1 METFTSSRRSVAV
14 FALAPWAFG
23 DVFPP
28 DLVTRLRQLVDV
40 ASETTFTSFEG
51 PVAAAALAEADILLT
66 GWGCPRID
74 ADVLAA
80 APRLRALVHAAGTVK
95 ARLDPV
101 VFEHGLVVS
110 SAAEVNAVPVA
121 DYTMA
126 MLVLGAKRAFSRA
139 RRYAT
144 AVEGTPRDWLPGD
157 DTGLHRCTVGVVGA
171 SRIGRLV
178 LHRLRSFDVEVLLYD
193 PYVTAAEAAR
203 LGAEPVGMD
212 DLCRRSDLVTVHA
225 PALPETHHLLDA
237 RRLDLLPEGAVVV
250 NTARGSLI
258 DTEAL
263 TRLCVT
269 GAISTILDVTDPE
282 PLPSGHPLFALPNVL
297 ITPHL
302 AGAQGR
308 ELRRLGEF
316 AVAEVGRFLK
326 GAPLLGRVEP
336 EHLPY
341 IA

>member
-1 METFTSSRRSVAV
+1 MPRRPVAV
-14 FALAPWAFG
+14 FALASWAHR
-23 DVFPP
+23 DIFPA
-28 DLVTRLRQLVDV
+28 DLITRLRQLVDIDPT
-40 ASETTFTSFEG
+40 TTFTSFQG
-51 PVAAAALAEADILLT
+51 AGAAAALAEADILLT
-66 GWGCPRID
+66 GWGAPRVD

-95 ARLDPV
+95 TRVDPV
-101 VFEHGLVVS
+101 VFERGLVVS

-126 MLVLGAKRAFSRA
+126 VLVLGAKRVFDRA
-139 RRYAT
+139 KRYST
-144 AVEGTPRDWLPGD
+144 AVEGEPRDWLSGD
-157 DTGLHRCTVGVVGA
+157 GTGLHGCTVGVVGA

-178 LHRLRSFDVEVLLYD
+178 LDRLRSFDVEVLLHD
-193 PYVTAAEAAR
+193 PYVSPAEAVL
-203 LGAEPVGMD
+203 LGAERVGMD

-225 PALPETHHLLDA
+225 PALPETRHLLDA
-237 RRLDLLPEGAVVV
+237 RRLGLLPEGAVVV

-263 TRLCVT
+263 TRVCLT
-269 GAISTILDVTDPE
+269 GAVSAVLDVTEPE
-282 PLPSGHPLFALPNVL
+282 PLPPGHPLFALPNVL

-316 AVAEVGRFLK
+316 AVAEVGRFVK

-336 EHLPY
+336 EQLPY

>member
-1 METFTSSRRSVAV
+1 VSRRPVAV
-14 FALAPWAFG
+14 FALAPWAFA

-40 ASETTFTSFEG
+40 DPTTFTSFDG
-51 PVAAAALAEADILLT
+51 PAAATALAQADVLLT

-74 ADVLAA
+74 ADLLAA
-80 APRLRALVHAAGTVK
+80 APRLRAVVHAAGTVK
-95 ARLDPV
+95 TRLDPV
-101 VFEHGLVVS
+101 VFERGLVVS
-110 SAAEVNAVPVA
+110 SAAQVNAVPVA

-126 MLVLGAKRAFSRA
+126 MLVLGTKRAFSRA
-139 RRYAT
+139 GRYAT
-144 AVEGTPRDWLPGD
+144 AAEGAPRDWLSGD
-157 DTGLHRCTVGVVGA
+157 GTGLHDCTVGVIGA
-171 SRIGRLV
+171 SRVGRLV
-178 LHRLRSFDVEVLLYD
+178 LDRLRAFDVEVLLHD
-193 PYVTAAEAAR
+193 PHVTRAEAAR
-203 LGAEPVGMD
+203 LGAEPVGVD
-212 DLCRRSDLVTVHA
+212 ELCRRSDVVTVHA
-225 PALPETHHLLDA
+225 PALPETRHLLDA
-237 RRLDLLPEGAVVV
+237 RRLALLPDHALVV

-263 TRLCVT
+263 T
-269 GAISTILDVTDPE
+269 GACAAGRVSAILDVTEPE
-282 PLPSGHPLFALPNVL
+282 PLPAGHPLFALPNVL

-326 GAPLLGRVEP
+326 GLPLLGRIEP
-336 EHLPY
+336 ERLPY

>member
-1 METFTSSRRSVAV
+1 MPRRPVAV
-14 FALAPWAFG
+14 FALASWAHR
-23 DVFPP
+23 DVFPA
-28 DLVTRLRQLVDV
+28 DLATRLRQLVDIDPT
-40 ASETTFTSFEG
+40 TTFTSFRG
-51 PVAAAALAEADILLT
+51 ADVAAVLAEAEILLT
-66 GWGCPRID
+66 GWGAPRID

-80 APRLRALVHAAGTVK
+80 APRLRAVVHAAGSVK
-95 ARLDPV
+95 TRVDPV
-101 VFEHGLVVS
+101 VFERGVVVS
-110 SAAEVNAVPVA
+110 SAAAVNAVPVA

-144 AVEGTPRDWLPGD
+144 AAEGEPRDWLSGD
-157 DTGLHRCTVGVVGA
+157 GTGLHGCTVGVVAA

-178 LHRLRSFDVEVLLYD
+178 LERLRSFDVELLLHD
-193 PYVTAAEAAR
+193 PHVTTAQAAR

-225 PALPETHHLLDA
+225 PALPETRHLLDA
-237 RRLDLLPEGAVVV
+237 RRLALLPEGAVVV

-263 TRLCVT
+263 TRACGT
-269 GAISTILDVTDPE
+269 GSISAILDVTEPE
-282 PLPSGHPLFALPNVL
+282 PLPPGHQLLTLPNVL
-297 ITPHL
+297 VTPHL

-316 AVAEVGRFLK
+316 AVAEVGRFVK

-336 EHLPY
+336 EQLPY

>member
-1 METFTSSRRSVAV
+1 MSRRPVAV
-14 FALAPWAFG
+14 FALAPWALG

-28 DLVTRLRQLVDV
+28 DLVTRLRQLVDIDP
-40 ASETTFTSFEG
+40 ATTFTSFEG
-51 PVAAAALAEADILLT
+51 PAAAAALAQADILIT
-66 GWGCPRID
+66 GWGCPRVD

-80 APRLRALVHAAGTVK
+80 APGLRVLVHAAGTVK

-101 VFEHGLVVS
+101 VFERGLVVS
-110 SAAEVNAVPVA
+110 SAADVNAVPVA

-126 MLVLGAKRAFSRA
+126 MLVLGAKQAFSRA

-144 AVEGTPRDWLPGD
+144 AVEGAPRDWLSGD
-157 DTGLHRCTVGVVGA
+157 GTGLHHCTVGVIGA

-178 LHRLRSFDVEVLLYD
+178 LRRLQSFDVEVLLHD

-203 LGAEPVGMD
+203 LGAEPVSVD

-225 PALPETHHLLDA
+225 PALPETRHMLDG
-237 RRLDLLPEGAVVV
+237 RRLDLLPEGAVVI

-263 TRLCVT
+263 TRLCAT
-269 GAISTILDVTDPE
+269 GRISAVLDVTDPE
-282 PLPSGHPLFALPNVL
+282 PLPSGHPLFALPNVI

-316 AVAEVGRFLK
+316 AVAEVSRFLK
-326 GAPLLGRVEP
+326 GTPLLGRVEP

-341 IA
+341 SA

>member
-1 METFTSSRRSVAV
+1 MSRRPVAV
-14 FALAPWAFG
+14 FALAPWAHR

-40 ASETTFTSFEG
+40 DPSTTFTSFDG
-51 PVAAAALAEADILLT
+51 PAAAAALAEADILLT

-74 ADVLAA
+74 AGVVAA
-80 APRLRALVHAAGTVK
+80 APRLRIVVHAAGTVK
-95 ARLDPV
+95 TRLDPV
-101 VFEHGLVVS
+101 VFERGLVVS

-144 AVEGTPRDWLPGD
+144 AAVDAPRDWLSGD
-157 DTGLHRCTVGVVGA
+157 GTGLHDCTVGVVGA

-178 LHRLRSFDVEVLLYD
+178 LRRLRSFDVEVLLYD
-193 PYVTAAEAAR
+193 PYVTAGEAAG
-203 LGAEPVGMD
+203 LGVERVGMD

-225 PALPETHHLLDA
+225 PALPETHHLLDG
-237 RRLDLLPEGAVVV
+237 RRLDLLPDGAVVL

-263 TRLCVT
+263 TRLCAT
-269 GAISTILDVTDPE
+269 GRISAILDVTDPE
-282 PLPSGHPLFALPNVL
+282 PLPPGHPLLTLPNVL
-297 ITPHL
+297 VTPHL

-308 ELRRLGEF
+308 EVRTLGEF
-316 AVAEVGRFLK
+316 AVAEVSRYLK
-326 GAPLLGRVEP
+326 GVPLLGRVER
-336 EHLPY
+336 EQLPY